1 MPLHRLSILL
11 FVLLAVIAA
20 ACGGDDGTA
29 SNTAAPASDARV
41 ERLKRIRTAIEPF
54 FEPMQIRDGDWLK
67 SQRETGETFEE
78 YLASDPPL
86 PTDSRR
92 TIYILPVGSFSGQQR
107 RAIETAAKYMRAFY
121 NLPVRELDEIKLG
134 TVPRE
139 MQRRLEFRNN
149 LQIRTEF
156 FLEEL
161 LPQRLPDDGA
171 ALIAFTNYD
180 LYPSETWAFVFGQAS
195 LKHRVGVWSLYRFAD
210 MKTGRYDDRLLTDRT
225 LKIAMHETGHMFGM
239 KHCIKYECLMSGT
252 NHLAETDRRP
262 SDNCP
267 ECMAKLAWAM
277 DYDPVERYRN
287 LEAFWKKQGR
297 PDEAQLMARKA
308 KAAVQAR

>member
-1 MPLHRLSILL
+1 MLRARAIMI
-11 FVLLAVIAA
+11 VAAIAVFAA
-20 ACGGDDGTA
+20 ACGTADGPA
-29 SNTAAPASDARV
+29 ANSAAPAPDPRV
-41 ERLKRIRTAIEPF
+41 EHLKRVRTAIEPF
-54 FEPMQIRDGDWLK
+54 FEPMQIREGDWLS
-67 SQRETGETFEE
+67 SQREEGETFEE

-86 PTDSRR
+86 PTRER
-92 TIYILPVGSFSGQQR
+92 NTIYVLPVGSFTAQQR
-107 RAIETAAKYMRAFY
+107 RAIELAAEYMRAY
-121 NLPVRELDEIKLG
+121 YDLPVRELPETKLG

-149 LQIRTEF
+149 LQIRSEF
-156 FLEEL
+156 FLEEM

-210 MKTGRYDDRLLTDRT
+210 LKTGRYNERLLTDRT

-239 KHCIKYECLMSGT
+239 KHCIKYECLMAGT

-262 SDNCP
+262 LDNCP

-287 LEAFWKKQGR
+287 LEAFWRSQGR
-297 PDEAQLMARKA
+297 REEAGLMAKKA
-308 KAAVQAR
+308 EAAAAVK

>member
-1 MPLHRLSILL
+1 MRRARAIM
-11 FVLLAVIAA
+11 LAAAVAVSAA
-20 ACGGDDGTA
+20 ACGTA
-29 SNTAAPASDARV
+29 EGPVANTAAPALDPRV
-41 ERLKRIRTAIEPF
+41 EHLKRVRTAIEPF
-54 FEPMQIRDGDWLK
+54 FEPMQILEGDWLK
-67 SQRETGETFEE
+67 SQREEGETFEE

-86 PTDSRR
+86 PTRER
-92 TIYILPVGSFSGQQR
+92 NTIYILPVGSFTAQQR
-107 RAIETAAKYMRAFY
+107 RAIGLAAEYMRAY
-121 NLPVRELDEIKLG
+121 YDLPVRELPEAKLG
-134 TVPRE
+134 RVPPE
-139 MQRRLEFRNN
+139 MQRRLEYRNN

-156 FLEEL
+156 FLEEM
-161 LPQRLPDDGA
+161 LPDRLPEDGA

-262 SDNCP
+262 LDNCP

-287 LEAFWKKQGR
+287 LEAFWEKQGR
-297 PDEAQLMARKA
+297 REEADLMAKKA
-308 KAAVQAR
+308 EAAAAVK